1 MFFYIKSPQKEE
13 RYAIIKVSTA
23 GSDFNER
30 KLIIM
35 SENKNA
41 EEFVDMSGL
50 TDLER
55 SILLDFQLLSEEE
68 QKTILESIVSL
79 LGKK

>member
-1 MFFYIKSPQKEE
+1 
-13 RYAIIKVSTA
+13 
-23 GSDFNER
+23 
-30 KLIIM
+30 M

-50 TDLER
+50 TDLES

-68 QKTILESIVSL
+68 QKTVLESIVSL

>member
-1 MFFYIKSPQKEE
+1 
-13 RYAIIKVSTA
+13 
-23 GSDFNER
+23 
-30 KLIIM
+30 M

-79 LGKK
+79 LGKN